1 MGWIWSAYNL
11 LMLGIAL
18 LILVDIPKPDIYEWF
33 NLRRVV
39 QLNIGGQSFWGITT
53 VISESGAEVALTQ
66 WPSFA
71 VKNKGS
77 KESFTA
83 AEILPKYA
91 VPISLSQ
98 SKIKSLLPGRQS
110 KRGAR

>member
-1 MGWIWSAYNL
+1 
-11 LMLGIAL
+11 MLWIAL

-83 AEILPKYA
+83 GEILPKYA

-98 SKIKSLLPGRQS
+98 SKITALLARATAKRRISLAPC
-110 KRGAR
+110 